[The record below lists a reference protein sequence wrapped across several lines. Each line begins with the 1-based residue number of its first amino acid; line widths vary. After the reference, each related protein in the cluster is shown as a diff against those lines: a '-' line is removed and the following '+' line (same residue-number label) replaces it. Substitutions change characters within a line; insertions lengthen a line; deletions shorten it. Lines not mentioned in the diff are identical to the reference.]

1 VKRIPAFLIFLF
13 SLTGVL
19 SAQQAMLDSMENVLK
34 NSSADTNKVKLYVK
48 IAGRYSFVN
57 PDKTVEFAR
66 QGLQLSRELKFSKG
80 LFKSYEK
87 IFHGLQYS
95 SKYPEAMPFL
105 QKWLS
110 DADSLKDD
118 YQKAQCYNGMG
129 LIQSQLGDYSKA
141 IDFYFKAIKIDEA
154 RKDKESMAS
163 DYGNIALVYESLKK
177 YTIALDYI
185 NKAMQIDKEIGDK
198 KGYSN
203 AIGNLSNLYDEMGD
217 PEKAL
222 EYGLEFLKLEE
233 EMKNKSNLAGMLSN
247 IGSLYD
253 ELGEK
258 DKALEYYKKSL
269 VMAEELG
276 NDEIILANEINI
288 GTWHMD
294 KKQFAI
300 ATVYF
305 NKALGLAG
313 QMGSKP
319 HESECYRMLAVV
331 YRGQNDFVKAY
342 DYLDRYNELKDTLLN
357 EENSKQINQMSA
369 MYEKDKQELK
379 IVALEKEKV
388 LSEQVIEK
396 QNNFRKV
403 LVTVVVLIILLAV
416 VLLFAFVNK
425 RKANQLLEAQNS
437 EIQQQKEVIE
447 ESNKNMT
454 DSITYA
460 KRIQEAILPA
470 KELKYRLFP
479 DAFVFYHP
487 RDIVSGDFYWFAE
500 KEGRRIIAAVDCT
513 GHGVPGAFMSMIGID
528 QLNHIVLQNG
538 ITQPA
543 EILNHLQKSIRGAL
557 KQDTNDENITK
568 DGMDIAL
575 CTFTKNKVEYAGA
588 NRSLVLIRKNKEV
601 EVIDANHFSIGGLQ
615 HGEEKTFTNHSVDIS
630 SGDCF
635 YIFTDGF
642 SDQFGGPK
650 GKKFRVKNLK
660 ELLATISDKKMSE
673 QEEILSKTLSD
684 WKGKLEQVDDILIIG
699 VRV

>member
-1 VKRIPAFLIFLF
+1 
-13 SLTGVL
+13 
-19 SAQQAMLDSMENVLK
+19 
-34 NSSADTNKVKLYVK
+34 
-48 IAGRYSFVN
+48 
-57 PDKTVEFAR
+57 
-66 QGLQLSRELKFSKG
+66 
-80 LFKSYEK
+80 
-87 IFHGLQYS
+87 
-95 SKYPEAMPFL
+95 
-105 QKWLS
+105 
-110 DADSLKDD
+110 
-118 YQKAQCYNGMG
+118 
-129 LIQSQLGDYSKA
+129 
-141 IDFYFKAIKIDEA
+141 
-154 RKDKESMAS
+154 
-163 DYGNIALVYESLKK
+163 GNIALVYESLKK